1 MKKTKQAVGSAG
13 IIATIGTIIFYVF
26 TPAQVDLRSTDVQG
40 LVIHCSATP
49 EFSKTATAKNITD
62 YHMAPPPRGH
72 GEKVPPYNA
81 IVGYDSITWYRP
93 WNNDLVVNRMEV
105 SWGSANYNIC
115 FYNICYA
122 GGMDKAY
129 KYPKNTLTERQ
140 DSLLWAVVISFKRQ
154 YPQGFVI
161 GHNQVANK
169 ACPSF
174 SVPKWIIYHSKDH
187 EFYNKNEF
195 NL

>member
-1 MKKTKQAVGSAG
+1 MKAKKTVGSAG
-13 IIATIGTIIFYVF
+13 IIAVIVGLTFYVF
-26 TPAQVDLRSTDVQG
+26 TPDQVDLRSTDVQG

-122 GGMDKAY
+122 GGMDKNY
-129 KYPKNTLTERQ
+129 KYAKNTLTERQ
-140 DSLLWAVVISFKRQ
+140 DSLLWKVVIHFKTQ
-154 YPQGFVI
+154 FPNGFVI
-161 GHNQVANK
+161 GHNQIFSK

-174 SVPKWIIYHSKDH
+174 NVPKWIKYHAISHKQYTPK
-187 EFYNKNEF
+187 EFD
-195 NL
+195 L